1 MSDDTW
7 EDLPAIPTEGAPSTP
22 DTAASEEAAL
32 EGERAPG
39 APLAGVPSP
48 GGVPLAVQEAA
59 LAGGLT
65 TAPTRAQLTPQERA
79 QIDEIKRT
87 VDVGDAQ
94 AILQYGLPAQNKIAT
109 FSDTLLAD
117 IRTREAGQAG
127 ESLADLLVKVKELDV
142 DSLSGGSPM
151 AKIPLV
157 GRFVDS
163 FNRFAARYQKIG
175 ATIEKLSLALE
186 QARMGL
192 LKDIT
197 VLDKMYE
204 LNLDYLRQ
212 LDLYIA
218 AGDELLEELQTKRL
232 PALEVEAKASQ
243 DPMDAQRVNDVRQA
257 VLRFERRLHDL
268 KLTRMV
274 AIQTAPQVRLIQ
286 SNDQNLVEKIQSS
299 ILTTV
304 PLWKNQIV
312 IAISLYRQQK
322 AVELQREVSDTTN
335 ELLAKNAALLREGSA
350 KVAREV
356 ERGVVDIETLRQ
368 VNADLVATLEETIQ
382 IQDEGHQARL
392 RAEDELARLQAD
404 LRQKLI
410 ELRGPQ
416 AGGPRLTP

>member
-1 MSDDTW
+1 MSDDTTRADLGD
-7 EDLPAIPTEGAPSTP
+7 DLPAVPDLGAQAVP
-22 DTAASEEAAL
+22 AAAPA
-32 EGERAPG
+32 RA
-39 APLAGVPSP
+39 
-48 GGVPLAVQEAA
+48 E
-59 LAGGLT
+59 
-65 TAPTRAQLTPQERA
+65 LTPEERRQVD
-79 QIDEIKRT
+79 QIKAT
-87 VDVGDAQ
+87 VDVEDAQ
-94 AILQYGLPAQNKIAT
+94 AVLQYGLPAQGKIAT
-109 FSDTLLAD
+109 FADTLLAD
-117 IRTREAGQAG
+117 IRTRQAGQAG
-127 ESLADLLVKVKELDV
+127 ESLAELLVKVKEVDV
-142 DSLSGGSPM
+142 ESLGGGSGL
-151 AKIPLV
+151 AKVPIV
-157 GRFVDS
+157 GRFMDS

-175 ATIEKLSLALE
+175 TTIEKLTLALE

-197 VLDKMYE
+197 VLDRMYE
-204 LNLDYLRQ
+204 LNLEYLRQ

-218 AGDELLEELQTKRL
+218 AGDELLGELQAERL
-232 PALEVEAKASQ
+232 PALEEAARASQ
-243 DPMDAQRVNDVRQA
+243 DPLEAQKVNDVRQA

-268 KLTRMV
+268 KLTRMI

-322 AVELQREVSDTTN
+322 ALELQREVSDTTN
-335 ELLAKNAALLREGSA
+335 ELLEKNAALLKEGSA

-382 IQDEGHQARL
+382 IQDEGRQKR
-392 RAEDELARLQAD
+392 RQAEDELGRLQSD

-410 ELRGPQ
+410 ELRSVP
-416 AGGPRLTP
+416 GGEPPRLTP